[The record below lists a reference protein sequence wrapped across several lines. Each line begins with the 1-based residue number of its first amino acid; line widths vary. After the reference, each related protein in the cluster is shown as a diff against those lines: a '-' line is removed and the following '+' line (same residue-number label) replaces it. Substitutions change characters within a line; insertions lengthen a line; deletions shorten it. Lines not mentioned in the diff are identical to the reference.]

1 MVGLCSPVQ
10 GVRFG
15 VYGFESQACCLMF
28 TIKAQTLETGR
39 VEDII
44 QGPEVGWVQGLGIQ
58 SQKSNQ
64 GNSTDKVSSGIR
76 DWYSGL
82 GE

>member
-1 MVGLCSPVQ
+1 
-10 GVRFG
+10 
-15 VYGFESQACCLMF
+15 MF
-28 TIKAQTLETGR
+28 TIKAQTLETVR
-39 VEDII
+39 VEDVT
-44 QGPEVGWVQGLGIQ
+44 QGPEVGWAQGLGIQ

-64 GNSTDKVSSGIR
+64 GKSTDRISSGIR